1 MLSLL
6 LATALV
12 TAETEMPRYPDL
24 PPDLA
29 AAAVLFDKG
38 QVTGDGA
45 ALRKVV
51 ADDYLLVNSRGEH
64 ENKADFIRD
73 YTAPG
78 FTFAPFKIE
87 QQVIRVWANG
97 AVLSGVADAHGMSDG
112 KPYAVRLRFTDIWGK
127 RHGKWQLI
135 FTDASRAPAAS

>member
-6 LATALV
+6 LATALI
-12 TAETEMPRYPDL
+12 TADAEMPRYPTL

-29 AAAVLFDKG
+29 AAAVLFDKA
-38 QVTGDGA
+38 QVSGDGA
-45 ALRKVV
+45 TLREVL

-87 QQVIRVWANG
+87 QQVIRVWADG
-97 AVLSGVADAHGMSDG
+97 AVLGGVADAHGMSDG
-112 KPYAVRLRFTDIWGK
+112 KPYAMRLRFTDIWAK
-127 RHGKWQLI
+127 RNGKWQVI
-135 FTDASRAPAAS
+135 FTDASRAPAAP

>member
-6 LATALV
+6 LATILV
-12 TAETEMPRYPDL
+12 AADAEMPRYPTL

-29 AAAVLFDKG
+29 AAAVAFDKA
-38 QVTGDGA
+38 QVTADGA
-45 ALRKVV
+45 LLREVL
-51 ADDYLLVNSRGEH
+51 ADDYLLVNSRGQH

-78 FTFAPFKIE
+78 FTFAPFTIE
-87 QQVIRVWANG
+87 QQVIRVWSDG
-97 AVLSGVADAHGMSDG
+97 AVLGGVVDAHGMSDG
-112 KPYAVRLRFTDIWGK
+112 KPYAVRLRFTDIWAR
-127 RHGKWQLI
+127 RHGKWQVI

>member
-6 LATALV
+6 LAAALV

-29 AAAVLFDKG
+29 AAAVAFDKA
-38 QVTGDGA
+38 QVTADGA
-45 ALRKVV
+45 ALREVL
-51 ADDYLLVNSRGEH
+51 ADDYLLVNSRGQH
-64 ENKADFIRD
+64 ESKADFIRD

-78 FTFAPFKIE
+78 FTFAPFRIE
-87 QQVIRVWANG
+87 QQVIRVWADG
-97 AVLSGVADAHGMSDG
+97 AVLGGVVDAHGMSDG
-112 KPYAVRLRFTDIWGK
+112 KPYAVRLRFTDIWA
-127 RHGKWQLI
+127 RRNGKWQVI